1 MMDYIAL
8 MERFVAENE
17 EERQTKR
24 LLLDTCRAFSD
35 TILTRENELVHLTAS
50 GFVMDPAL
58 QRVLMVHHNIYNS
71 WSWTGGHCDGDPD
84 LLAVA
89 LREVR
94 EETGLTRI
102 EPQSGEPASLDIL
115 PVQGHWKRGRY
126 VCPHL
131 HLSAAFVLIAS
142 REQPLREKPDENSG
156 VQWFDAAQ
164 IPQVCAEPQM
174 IPVYARILRRARRLG
189 GVTPIDIF

>member
-1 MMDYIAL
+1 MDYMAL
-8 MERFVAENE
+8 MDRFVPENE
-17 EERQTKR
+17 EEAQTKR
-24 LLLDTCRAFSD
+24 VLLETCRAYPD

-50 GFVMDPAL
+50 GFVLDPTL
-58 QRVLMVHHNIYNS
+58 QRVLMVYHNIYNS

-84 LLAVA
+84 LLGVA

-94 EETGLTRI
+94 EETGLIRVT
-102 EPQSGEPASLDIL
+102 PQSGEPVSLDIL

-131 HLSAAFVLIAS
+131 HLSAAFVLIAA
-142 REQPLREKPDENSG
+142 EDQPLREKPDENSG

-164 IPQVCAEPQM
+164 IPQICAEPLM
-174 IPVYARILRRARRLG
+174 IPVYAGIVRRARRYG
-189 GVTPIDIF
+189 GVTPFDIF